1 MLNHVTLIGRATRE
15 PDVRFTADG
24 VAVATFT
31 LAVDRPY
38 ASKQAS
44 KQGQR
49 EADFI
54 PITVWRKQAEILGNY
69 LTKGRLVA
77 VEGEL
82 RIESYEKDGQR
93 RTAAKVVAHRVQFLE
108 RRREEAAGAAETPA
122 EALPPELAADDL
134 PF

>member
-15 PDVRFTADG
+15 PEIRYTADG
-24 VAVATFT
+24 VPVAQFT

-38 ASKQAS
+38 AAKD
-44 KQGQR
+44 GQR

-54 PITVWRKQAEILGNY
+54 PVTVWRKQAETVGNW
-69 LTKGRLVA
+69 LAKGRLVA

-82 RIESYEKDGQR
+82 RIEAYTKDGQR

-108 RRREEAAGAAETPA
+108 RRREEVAQAGAPAA
-122 EALPPELAADDL
+122 EADLPPELAADDL

>member
-15 PDVRFTADG
+15 PDLKFTADG
-24 VAVATFT
+24 VAVAQFT

-38 ASKQAS
+38 ASKQ
-44 KQGQR
+44 GQR

-54 PITVWRKQAEILGNY
+54 PVVVWRKTAEVVGNW
-69 LTKGRLVA
+69 LSKGRLVA

-82 RIESYEKDGQR
+82 RFESYEKDGQR

-108 RRREEAAGAAETPA
+108 RRREEAAQPGASAA
-122 EALPPELAADDL
+122 QADLPPELAADDL